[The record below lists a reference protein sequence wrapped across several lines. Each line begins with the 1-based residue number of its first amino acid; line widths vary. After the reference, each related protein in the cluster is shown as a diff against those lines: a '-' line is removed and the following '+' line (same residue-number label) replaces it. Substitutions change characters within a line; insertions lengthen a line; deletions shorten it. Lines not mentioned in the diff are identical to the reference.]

1 MAEQQMT
8 EQALVYVQQKKQQ
21 KRPRFSTSKI
31 LLSLLFVV
39 LALVFVFPLY
49 WMVVSS
55 LRPDGRVFV
64 DAFQIF
70 PTELS
75 LDSYRNL
82 FAEEPYGRWIFNSII
97 QTGGFAFMAL
107 FLCTTGGYALAKFK
121 FRFRNLLFVLILVS
135 QMIPFHL
142 LIVSLFLMIVR
153 FGMVETYWGA
163 IIPLAASPI
172 GIFFVRQ
179 YMLSIDDEM
188 LNAARVDGANEY
200 QIFWSIVLPN
210 ARPAIATLFILF
222 SLEYWNNLLWPL
234 IVFRQAENMP
244 LAVGITRLVN
254 QYRQDYD
261 LVMAGSTLATLPII
275 FLFLFLRRQVMEGLA
290 ATGTGMK

>member
-1 MAEQQMT
+1 MAERTIDTIYTKAGQRH
-8 EQALVYVQQKKQQ
+8 KK
-21 KRPRFSTSKI
+21 RFRTDKLLLTGFFII
-31 LLSLLFVV
+31 L
-39 LALVFVFPLY
+39 AIIFVFPLY

-55 LRPDGRVFV
+55 LRPDGRIFV
-64 DAFQIF
+64 DAFNLF
-70 PTELS
+70 PTQLS

-82 FAEEPYGRWIFNSII
+82 FEQEPFGRWILNSIL
-97 QTGGFAFMAL
+97 QTGGFAITAL
-107 FLCTTGGYALAKFK
+107 FLCTTGGYALAKFR
-121 FRFRNLLFVLILVS
+121 FRGRNLLFMLILVS

-142 LIVSLFLMIVR
+142 LIVSLFLMIIQM
-153 FGMVETYWGA
+153 GLVENYFGA
-163 IIPLAASPI
+163 IIPIAASPI

-179 YMLSIDDEM
+179 YMLSIDNEM

-200 QIFWSIVLPN
+200 QIFYMIVLPN

-244 LAVGITRLVN
+244 LAVGITRLIN
-254 QYRQDYD
+254 QYRQSYD

-275 FLFLFLRRQVMEGLA
+275 VLFLFLRRQVMEGLA
-290 ATGTGMK
+290 STGTGMK

>member
-1 MAEQQMT
+1 MAER
-8 EQALVYVQQKKQQ
+8 ALDTMLVSA
-21 KRPRFSTSKI
+21 RPRPNMRIRMNKI
-31 LLSLLFVV
+31 LLTAFFVI
-39 LALVFVFPLY
+39 LTLGFIFPLY

-55 LRPDGRVFV
+55 LRPEGRIFV
-64 DAFQIF
+64 DAFELF
-70 PTELS
+70 PTQLS
-75 LDSYRNL
+75 LDSYQTL
-82 FAEEPYGRWIFNSII
+82 FAEEPFGRWILNSIV
-97 QTGGFAFMAL
+97 QTAGFALTAL
-107 FLCTTGGYALAKFK
+107 FLCTTGGYALAKF
-121 FRFRNLLFVLILVS
+121 RFPGRNLLFMLILVA

-142 LIVSLFLMIVR
+142 LIVSLFLMIIQM
-153 FGMVETYWGA
+153 GLVENYFGA

-200 QIFWSIVLPN
+200 QIFSSIVLPN

-234 IVFRQAENMP
+234 IVFREAENMP
-244 LAVGITRLVN
+244 LAVGITRLIN
-254 QYRQDYD
+254 QYRQQYD
-261 LVMAGSTLATLPII
+261 LVMAGSALATLPII
-275 FLFLFLRRQVMEGLA
+275 ILFLFLRRQVMEGLA

>member
-1 MAEQQMT
+1 MAEQVSEYLQET
-8 EQALVYVQQKKQQ
+8 RLGTKS
-21 KRPRFSTSKI
+21 RFR
-31 LLSLLFVV
+31 LSGIVLTVLFVV
-39 LALVFVFPLY
+39 LAIIFIFPLY
-49 WMVVSS
+49 WMVISS
-55 LRPDGRVFV
+55 LRPEGRIFV
-64 DAFQIF
+64 DAFELF
-70 PTELS
+70 PSELS
-75 LDSYRNL
+75 LDSYHNL
-82 FAEEPYGRWIFNSII
+82 FAEEPFGRWIINSIV
-97 QTGGFAFMAL
+97 QTGGFAMMAL

-121 FRFRNLLFVLILVS
+121 FRFRNVLFMLILVS

-142 LIVSLFLMIVR
+142 LIVSLFLMIIQ

-200 QIFWSIVLPN
+200 QIFLTVVLPN

-254 QYRQDYD
+254 QYQQSYD

-275 FLFLFLRRQVMEGLA
+275 ILFLFLRRQVMEGLA
-290 ATGTGMK
+290 STGTGMK

>member
-1 MAEQQMT
+1 MAEQVSEYLQET
-8 EQALVYVQQKKQQ
+8 RLGTKS
-21 KRPRFSTSKI
+21 RFR
-31 LLSLLFVV
+31 LSGIVLTVLFVV
-39 LALVFVFPLY
+39 LAIIFIFPLY
-49 WMVVSS
+49 WMVISS
-55 LRPDGRVFV
+55 LRPEGRIFV
-64 DAFQIF
+64 DAFELF
-70 PTELS
+70 PSELS
-75 LDSYRNL
+75 LDSYHNL
-82 FAEEPYGRWIFNSII
+82 FAEEPFGRWILNSIV
-97 QTGGFAFMAL
+97 QTGGFAMMAL

-121 FRFRNLLFVLILVS
+121 FRFRNVLFMLILVS

-142 LIVSLFLMIVR
+142 LIVSLFLMIIQ

-200 QIFWSIVLPN
+200 QIFLTVVLPN

-254 QYRQDYD
+254 QYQQSYD

-275 FLFLFLRRQVMEGLA
+275 ILFLFLRRQVMEGLA
-290 ATGTGMK
+290 STGTGMK

>member
-1 MAEQQMT
+1 MAVQTSDQMR
-8 EQALVYVQQKKQQ
+8 VSIKP
-21 KRPRFSTSKI
+21 RPNYRVRVNKI
-31 LLSLLFVV
+31 LLTLFFILLTIGFI
-39 LALVFVFPLY
+39 FPLY

-55 LRPDGRVFV
+55 LRPEGRIFV
-64 DAFQIF
+64 DAFDLL
-70 PTELS
+70 PSALS
-75 LDSYRNL
+75 LDSYRTL
-82 FAEEPYGRWIFNSII
+82 FEEEPFGRWMLNSVL
-97 QTGGFAFMAL
+97 QTGGFAITAL

-121 FRFRNLLFVLILVS
+121 FRGRNLLFMLILVS

-142 LIVSLFLMIVR
+142 LIVSLFLMIIQL
-153 FGMVETYWGA
+153 GLVENYFGA
-163 IIPLAASPI
+163 IIPIAASPI

-200 QIFWSIVLPN
+200 QIFWSVVLPN

-222 SLEYWNNLLWPL
+222 SLDYWNNLLWPL

-244 LAVGITRLVN
+244 LAVGITRLIN
-254 QYRQDYD
+254 QYRQSYD
-261 LVMAGSTLATLPII
+261 LVMAGSTLATIPII
-275 FLFLFLRRQVMEGLA
+275 ILFLFLRRQVMEGLA

>member
-1 MAEQQMT
+1 MAERAS
-8 EQALVYVQQKKQQ
+8 EFVQQTRV
-21 KRPRFSTSKI
+21 RPPIHAHISRIPLF
-31 LLSLLFVV
+31 LLFVA
-39 LALVFVFPLY
+39 LAILFIFPLY
-49 WMVVSS
+49 WMVISS
-55 LRPDGRVFV
+55 LRPEGRIFV
-64 DAFQIF
+64 DAFQLI

-82 FAEEPYGRWIFNSII
+82 FAQEPYGRWIINSIL
-97 QTGGFAFMAL
+97 QTGGFAITAL
-107 FLCTTGGYALAKFK
+107 FLCTTGGYALAKFN
-121 FRFRNLLFVLILVS
+121 FRGRNLLFMLILVS

-142 LIVSLFLMIVR
+142 LIVSLFLMIIQL
-153 FGMVETYWGA
+153 GMVESYWGA

-200 QIFWSIVLPN
+200 QIFFSVVLPN

-244 LAVGITRLVN
+244 LAVGITRLIN
-254 QYRQDYD
+254 QYRQSYD

-275 FLFLFLRRQVMEGLA
+275 VLFLFLRRQVMEGLA

>member
-1 MAEQQMT
+1 MATQST
-8 EQALVYVQQKKQQ
+8 NYT
-21 KRPRFSTSKI
+21 RPHVGSKWHI
-31 LLSLLFVV
+31 RLTW
-39 LALVFVFPLY
+39 LATTLVFVMLAILFLFPLY

-55 LRPDGRVFV
+55 LRPEGRIFV
-64 DAFQIF
+64 DALDIV
-70 PTELS
+70 PSKIS

-82 FAEEPYGRWIFNSII
+82 FAEQPFERWVLNSIT
-97 QTGGFAFMAL
+97 QTAGFAAMAT

-121 FRFRNLLFVLILVS
+121 FPFRNLLFVLILVS

-142 LIVSLFLMIVR
+142 LIVSLFLMIIE

-172 GIFFVRQ
+172 GIFFMRQ
-179 YMLSIDDEM
+179 YLLSIDDEM

-200 QIFWSIVLPN
+200 QIFLRIVLPN
-210 ARPAIATLFILF
+210 SRPAIATLVILF

-234 IVFRQAENMP
+234 IVFRQTEHMP
-244 LAVGITRLVN
+244 LTVGISRLVDA
-254 QYRQDYD
+254 YRQQFD
-261 LVMAGSTLATLPII
+261 LVMAGSTLATIPLLV
-275 FLFLFLRRQVMEGLA
+275 LFLLLRRQVMEGIA

>member
-1 MAEQQMT
+1 MSVT
-8 EQALVYVQQKKQQ
+8 TNPHNRSRRRVDKVL
-21 KRPRFSTSKI
+21 FT
-31 LLSLLFVV
+31 LLFIVIAG
-39 LALVFVFPLY
+39 LFVFPLY
-49 WMVVSS
+49 WMVISS

-64 DAFQIF
+64 DAMELFPGQIA
-70 PTELS
+70 
-75 LDSYRNL
+75 LDSYHNL
-82 FAEEPYGRWIFNSII
+82 FQEEPFGRWIWNSIT
-97 QTGGFAFMAL
+97 QTTGFAIISL
-107 FLCTTGGYALAKFK
+107 ILCTTGGYALAKFD

-142 LIVSLFLMIVR
+142 LIVSLFLMIIQM
-153 FGMVETYWGA
+153 GMVETYWGA

-172 GIFFVRQ
+172 GIFFIRQ
-179 YMLSIDDEM
+179 YMLSIEDEL

-200 QIFWSIVLPN
+200 QIFFYVVLPN

-244 LAVGITRLVN
+244 LAVGLARLVN
-254 QYRQDYD
+254 QYESSYD

-275 FLFLFLRRQVMEGLA
+275 ILFLFLRRQIMEGLA

>member
-1 MAEQQMT
+1 MAEHLMT
-8 EQALVYVQQKKQQ
+8 EQASVYVRHKTLH
-21 KRPRFSTSKI
+21 KRPRFSVSRI
-31 LLSLLFVV
+31 LLFFLFVA
-39 LALVFVFPLY
+39 LALVFFFPLY
-49 WMVVSS
+49 WMVISS
-55 LRPDGRVFV
+55 LRPEGRIFV
-64 DAFQIF
+64 DAYELI
-70 PTELS
+70 PSALS
-75 LDSYRNL
+75 LESYHNL
-82 FAEEPYGRWIFNSII
+82 FAQEPYGRWIYNSIV
-97 QTGGFAFMAL
+97 QTGGFAFFAL

-121 FRFRNLLFVLILVS
+121 FRFRNLLFILILVS

-142 LIVSLFLMIVR
+142 LIVSLFLMIIQ
-153 FGMVETYWGA
+153 FGMVESYWGA

-179 YMLSIDDEM
+179 YMLSIDDEL

-200 QIFWSIVLPN
+200 QIFWLVVLPN

-244 LAVGITRLVN
+244 LAVGISRLVN
-254 QYRQDYD
+254 QYQQQYD
-261 LVMAGSTLATLPII
+261 LVMAGSALATLPIMI
-275 FLFLFLRRQVMEGLA
+275 LFLFLRRQIMEGLA

>member
-1 MAEQQMT
+1 MSMAEQVSQT
-8 EQALVYVQQKKQQ
+8 AVVRDRQ
-21 KRPRFSTSKI
+21 RPSLRIRTDKI
-31 LLSLLFVV
+31 LLTLFFIV
-39 LALVFVFPLY
+39 LAFVFVFPLY
-49 WMVVSS
+49 WMAVSS
-55 LRPDGRVFV
+55 LRPEGRIFV
-64 DAFQIF
+64 DAFELF
-70 PTELS
+70 PRQLS

-82 FAEEPYGRWIFNSII
+82 FEREPFGRWILNSIL
-97 QTGGFAFMAL
+97 QTGGFAITAL
-107 FLCTTGGYALAKFK
+107 FLCTTAGYALSKFK
-121 FRFRNLLFVLILVS
+121 FRGRNLLFMLIIIS

-142 LIVSLFLMIVR
+142 LIVSLFLMIIQL
-153 FGMVETYWGA
+153 GLVENYFGA
-163 IIPLAASPI
+163 IIPIAASPI
-172 GIFFVRQ
+172 GLFFIRQ

-200 QIFWSIVLPN
+200 QIFFSIVLPN

-244 LAVGITRLVN
+244 LAVGITRLIN
-254 QYRQDYD
+254 QYRQSYD

-275 FLFLFLRRQVMEGLA
+275 VLFLFLRRQVMEGLA

>member
-1 MAEQQMT
+1 MAEQT
-8 EQALVYVQQKKQQ
+8 STYVQSS
-21 KRPRFSTSKI
+21 RLGARAR
-31 LLSLLFVV
+31 LSFRGIPMFLLFV
-39 LALVFVFPLY
+39 LLVIIFIFPLY
-49 WMVVSS
+49 WMVISS
-55 LRPDGRVFV
+55 LRPEGRIFV
-64 DAFQIF
+64 DAFELF
-70 PTELS
+70 PSALS
-75 LDSYRNL
+75 LDSYHNL
-82 FAEEPYGRWIFNSII
+82 FAEEPYGRWIYNSIV
-97 QTGGFAFMAL
+97 QTGGYAIMAL
-107 FLCTTGGYALAKFK
+107 ILCTTGGYALAKLR
-121 FRFRNLLFVLILVS
+121 FRFRNLLFILILVS

-142 LIVSLFLMIVR
+142 LIVSLFLMIIQ

-163 IIPLAASPI
+163 IVPLAASPI

-179 YMLSIDDEM
+179 YMLSIDDEL

-200 QIFWSIVLPN
+200 RIFWSIVLPN

-254 QYRQDYD
+254 QYRQSYD

-275 FLFLFLRRQVMEGLA
+275 ILFLFLRRQVMEGLA
-290 ATGTGMK
+290 STGTGMK